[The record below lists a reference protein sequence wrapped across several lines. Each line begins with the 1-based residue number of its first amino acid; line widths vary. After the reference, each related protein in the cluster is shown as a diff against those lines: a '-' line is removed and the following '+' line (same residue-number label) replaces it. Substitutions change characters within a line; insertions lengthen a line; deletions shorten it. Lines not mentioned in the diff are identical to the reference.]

1 MDIPGQRSA
10 LDRSS
15 PQRADQLAS
24 ASARGRP
31 PLSRLRRCSAAFNR
45 LTRPPFG
52 VRQDDRHCRADRLV
66 HRRTHGAMSSTDSRL
81 REHGPRA
88 RIGPACTPKPLR
100 FTLSRKLTLWT
111 TARSSHF
118 VHNHLHDK
126 NKRSTFHPCWQFANS
141 LSQWQHPSKSNSTC
155 ELAPLVGIAGSRNYF
170 CPSDN
175 IAQQSKLSLELT
187 TQGAF

>member
-1 MDIPGQRSA
+1 MDRRSPA
-10 LDRSS
+10 PANQTAPAHVPSSS
-15 PQRADQLAS
+15 P
-24 ASARGRP
+24 P
-31 PLSRLRRCSAAFNR
+31 SRFRCCRAAFSS
-45 LTRPPFG
+45 LTRPTYR
-52 VRQDDRHCRADRLV
+52 VRQDEQNDGADRLL
-66 HRRTHGAMSSTDSRL
+66 HRPSHGAMSSTDSRL

-88 RIGPACTPKPLR
+88 RIGPALTPKPLR
-100 FTLSRKLTLWT
+100 FTLRRKLTLWT
-111 TARSSHF
+111 TAPSPHF

-126 NKRSTFHPCWQFANS
+126 TKRSTFHPCWQFANS

>member
-1 MDIPGQRSA
+1 
-10 LDRSS
+10 
-15 PQRADQLAS
+15 
-24 ASARGRP
+24 
-31 PLSRLRRCSAAFNR
+31 
-45 LTRPPFG
+45 
-52 VRQDDRHCRADRLV
+52 VRQDEQNDGADRLL
-66 HRRTHGAMSSTDSRL
+66 HRPSHGAMSSTDSRL

-88 RIGPACTPKPLR
+88 RIGPALTPKPLR
-100 FTLSRKLTLWT
+100 FTLRQKLTLWT
-111 TARSSHF
+111 TAPSPHF

-126 NKRSTFHPCWQFANS
+126 TKRSTFHPCWQFANS